1 VSDAAL
7 AVGIDVGGTKI
18 AASRV
23 DRDGRVLAR
32 EVRPTP
38 AHDQAATLAAMADAA
53 EAVRSPDVAAVGI
66 SAAGLVEWPTGVMRF
81 APNLSWRDVALVDE
95 MRERLGVS
103 VVADNDNNCAGWGEF
118 RYGSATAH
126 RDVLFVG
133 VGTGIGGGIIL
144 GGRLF
149 RGAHGFAAEI
159 GHIIVEPGGPLC
171 GCGNHGCWEQ
181 VASGH
186 AITRGGQQAVTRHP
200 HSLLVELSQ
209 GDPAKVTGTMVTRAA
224 RAGDAVATGI
234 LVEAAHR
241 LGEGIAGLVNVLD
254 PGIVAIGGGV
264 SDAGD
269 LMLEPTRAAFTASVE
284 GAEHRPEVPLVLA
297 SLGTDAG
304 AIGAAA
310 LAFDL
315 LDGDLGAEP
324 GMRR

>member
-1 VSDAAL
+1 MGARGLPTLIETDASM
-7 AVGIDVGGTKI
+7 
-18 AASRV
+18 AA
-23 DRDGRVLAR
+23 
-32 EVRPTP
+32 
-38 AHDQAATLAAMADAA
+38 
-53 EAVRSPDVAAVGI
+53 
-66 SAAGLVEWPTGVMRF
+66 
-81 APNLSWRDVALVDE
+81 
-95 MRERLGVS
+95 
-103 VVADNDNNCAGWGEF
+103 WGEYRF
-118 RYGSATAH
+118 GAGRGSSCMLLVT
-126 RDVLFVG
+126 
-133 VGTGIGGGIIL
+133 VGTGIGGGL
-144 GGRLF
+144 VSDGALY
-149 RGAHGFAAEI
+149 RGTHGFAAEI

-209 GDPAKVTGTMVTRAA
+209 GDPAKVTGTMVTQAA

-254 PGIVAIGGGV
+254 PDIVAIGGGV

-269 LMLEPTRAAFTASVE
+269 LMLEPTRAAFTATVE

-315 LDGDLGAEP
+315 LDGDLGAVP
-324 GMRR
+324 GMRP